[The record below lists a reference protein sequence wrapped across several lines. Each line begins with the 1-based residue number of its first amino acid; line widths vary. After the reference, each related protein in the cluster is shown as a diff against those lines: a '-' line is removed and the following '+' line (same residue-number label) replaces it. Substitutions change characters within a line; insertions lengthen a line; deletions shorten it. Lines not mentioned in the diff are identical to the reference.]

1 MTKQSPMLLAVAP
14 NGARKQY
21 KDHPALPITP
31 AELADTAASCLAA
44 GASMMHL
51 HVRDENN
58 ENNGYQHCIDA
69 KKYSQAFA
77 AIRERIGDKLF
88 LQATTEAV
96 GIYSAD
102 EQMAMVHEL
111 ADLQTG
117 NPVFGVSLAVRELM
131 ADNVADKVIND
142 FFIFLKDKNI
152 LPQLIIYDV
161 ADRNRFQHL
170 LREGV
175 LPGTAYPCLFVLGR
189 YSEKQQSDPAELL
202 PFFSDLYGVKN
213 FMGCAFGAREYDVAM
228 TATLLGGHM
237 RIGYENNEYL
247 ANGRCSENNAEL
259 IQQAAD
265 GLATWQRY
273 AASVAEAIIMMT
285 PNWHHEPQKLS

>member
-31 AELADTAASCLAA
+31 DELADTAASCLDA
-44 GASMMHL
+44 GAGMMHL

-58 ENNGYQHCIDA
+58 GYQHCIDS

-117 NPVFGVSLAVRELM
+117 NPAFGVSLAVRELM
-131 ADNVADKVIND
+131 ADNVADKVIHD
-142 FFIFLKDKNI
+142 FFVFLKDKNI

-189 YSEKQQSDPAELL
+189 YSDNQQSDPAELL

-213 FMGCAFGAREYDVAM
+213 FMGCAFGAREASVAQ
-228 TATLLGGHM
+228 ACALLGGHM
-237 RIGYENNEYL
+237 RIGYENNTL
-247 ANGRCSENNAEL
+247 M
-259 IQQAAD
+259 AD
-265 GLATWQRY
+265 GSVSADN
-273 AASVAEAIIMMT
+273 AALIAQSAVALPALHRRVAKSEEIMALVT
-285 PNWHHEPQKLS
+285 PNW